1 VKVVAVDQETLKEA
15 QKILS
20 VLFSQVYQMGP
31 SWCYFHAESVTVNI
45 FLEFREYK
53 GRVPKQ
59 MNQKGTKM
67 FEVCSRPQ
75 VIVPNRCMTDIVG
88 YQVLPFSFSGQCTKQ
103 ASDEASVDM
112 PDTSLNDLE
121 MLNPKQSPLDSWDE
135 LHSALDSL
143 YGETTEGKIPTEEI
157 AKKLPI
163 GSHMRARS

>member
-75 VIVPNRCMTDIVG
+75 
-88 YQVLPFSFSGQCTKQ
+88 